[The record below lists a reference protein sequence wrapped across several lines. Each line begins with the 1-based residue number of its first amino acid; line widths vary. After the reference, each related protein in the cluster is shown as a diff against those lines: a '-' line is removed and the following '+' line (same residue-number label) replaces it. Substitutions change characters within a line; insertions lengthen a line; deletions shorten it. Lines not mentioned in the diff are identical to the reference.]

1 MMKWLVNTITK
12 SSLAITSLV
21 IILLLLIN
29 DWSNH
34 AYAGTMDLNANSVN
48 KMIGLDLASNN
59 EVKDSTQ
66 PKGFLWYNEDHAYK
80 PEILKFSQDK
90 KKQEPELEP
99 YDQRIE
105 ALKKEFNRAKRKAL
119 DDPTLENVIIAQ
131 RLHKQILEKSHKFAT
146 MWQLATLLDYTL
158 TNENIPANSLH
169 KKLYEIRQEEENS
182 KKLRFL
188 AKNWGLIMQI
198 DHLCSYCQAFTP
210 IVKQFANKYGFQL
223 IFVSNSET
231 RFQGMP
237 TIKDTGLL
245 QTFNPENIVPV
256 LYLVESSGK
265 QIYPIAKNVIS
276 EDKIINNI
284 ISIDLHY
291 QKLLKVTK
299 SDKYDLQS

>member
-34 AYAGTMDLNANSVN
+34 AFAGTIDLNANSIN

-80 PEILKFSQDK
+80 PEILKFSQDQ
-90 KKQEPELEP
+90 KKQEPELEL

-131 RLHKQILEKSHKFAT
+131 RLHKQILEKSYKFAT
-146 MWQLATLLDYTL
+146 MWQLATLLDYSL

-169 KKLYEIRQEEENS
+169 KKLYEIRQDKDS
-182 KKLRFL
+182 SQKLRFL
-188 AKNWGLIMQI
+188 AKNWGLILQVNQG
-198 DHLCSYCQAFTP
+198 CNYCQAFIP
-210 IVKQFANKYGFQL
+210 IVREFADKYGFQL

-231 RFQGMP
+231 RFQGIP

-245 QTFNPENIVPV
+245 QTLNPAKLVPV
-256 LYLVESSGK
+256 LYLIDSSGI
-265 QIYPIAKNVIS
+265 QIYPVARGIIS
-276 EDKIINNI
+276 EDKIAENI
-284 ISIDLHY
+284 LLVIQHY
-291 QKLLKVTK
+291 I
-299 SDKYDLQS
+299 